1 MEHSTKLQAPC
12 RPAHSRN
19 SIRSAPSPALCC
31 SDNRRQVSFQQ
42 HPPQELVKME
52 RPSPA
57 QSHSQSESSWKKKKD
72 GLYCLCARKSGKTA
86 MFTKYQALPFPVSF
100 SLGCRL
106 SSYYVSPGRFSDV
119 WSLVFIRARNTVA
132 DLQKPTLKFWD
143 LWESSLCS
151 QTGPAA
157 SPVVFP
163 PLFGYLSN
171 GIRKQTP
178 QNWPFLRPALWH
190 SGKFS
195 HTDEGELEPDLA
207 LEPPCNCS
215 QSDAS
220 DLAVR
225 RLPLSP
231 TVPFV
236 PTHKP
241 MSFKTLGNVGV
252 GVGGGI

>member
-1 MEHSTKLQAPC
+1 M
-12 RPAHSRN
+12 
-19 SIRSAPSPALCC
+19 
-31 SDNRRQVSFQQ
+31 
-42 HPPQELVKME
+42 
-52 RPSPA
+52 
-57 QSHSQSESSWKKKKD
+57 
-72 GLYCLCARKSGKTA
+72 
-86 MFTKYQALPFPVSF
+86 
-100 SLGCRL
+100 
-106 SSYYVSPGRFSDV
+106 
-119 WSLVFIRARNTVA
+119 
-132 DLQKPTLKFWD
+132 
-143 LWESSLCS
+143 
-151 QTGPAA
+151 
-157 SPVVFP
+157 VFP

-252 GVGGGI
+252 GAGGGEFKMGQFHSLSFSILWLQDNPMSHFKNDFLIHLFICLFSGVYRATLRSPHL

>member
-1 MEHSTKLQAPC
+1 
-12 RPAHSRN
+12 
-19 SIRSAPSPALCC
+19 
-31 SDNRRQVSFQQ
+31 
-42 HPPQELVKME
+42 
-52 RPSPA
+52 
-57 QSHSQSESSWKKKKD
+57 
-72 GLYCLCARKSGKTA
+72 

-151 QTGPAA
+151 QRGPAA

-178 QNWPFLRPALWH
+178 QNWPFLRPALWY

-195 HTDEGELEPDLA
+195 HTDEGELEPELA

-215 QSDAS
+215 
-220 DLAVR
+220 AVR
-225 RLPLSP
+225 CFWPGCPSSP
-231 TVPFV
+231 SVTPCAFC
-236 PTHKP
+236 PYSQTNE
-241 MSFKTLGNVGV
+241 FKDSRKCGSG
-252 GVGGGI
+252 GWGGI

>member
-1 MEHSTKLQAPC
+1 M
-12 RPAHSRN
+12 
-19 SIRSAPSPALCC
+19 
-31 SDNRRQVSFQQ
+31 
-42 HPPQELVKME
+42 
-52 RPSPA
+52 
-57 QSHSQSESSWKKKKD
+57 
-72 GLYCLCARKSGKTA
+72 
-86 MFTKYQALPFPVSF
+86 
-100 SLGCRL
+100 
-106 SSYYVSPGRFSDV
+106 
-119 WSLVFIRARNTVA
+119 
-132 DLQKPTLKFWD
+132 
-143 LWESSLCS
+143 
-151 QTGPAA
+151 
-157 SPVVFP
+157 VFP

-252 GVGGGI
+252 GVGGGNLKWDNFIHLVFPSCGCKTIRCLILKMIFLFICLFVCLAGCTGQLSGVLTFNLKHALLPFLLCRVLQVTWPTSFLPILPPMPPHLPLGVWGNRCTLFSSVRHR